1 MGSVAWGKIDPNVR
15 GPPNFFDRFPMANIL
30 GDYAS
35 KRNDWG
41 RRVSVVQM
49 TDRAEKLLKWYG
61 ANARELPWRTAPGV
75 APDPYRVWLSE
86 IMLQQTQAVVVAP
99 YYLKFLKL
107 WPTVQALA
115 AANLDDVLAAW
126 AGLGY
131 YARARNLHAC
141 AKVVSQSG
149 YGFPEAEADLR
160 ALPGIG
166 VYTAA
171 AVAAIAF
178 GAHASAVDGNVE
190 RVVSRLFAVHVPLP
204 RSRSNLRKLAAS
216 LVPSARTGDFAQ
228 ALIELGA
235 TVCTARSPNCL
246 ACPLSNGCKAL
257 ALGSQNTLPK
267 RAPKPQRPTRNGVCF
282 WLVNSDKVLLRRR
295 PPKGLLG
302 GMLEIPGT
310 PWEAGSWDHEAA
322 SEFAPTSADWQPVPG
337 EVRHTFTHFYLV
349 LTVMTARTRSG
360 CNLAG
365 SWVALND
372 LNAAGLPSVFAKV
385 AGVVLKDPI

>member
-1 MGSVAWGKIDPNVR
+1 
-15 GPPNFFDRFPMANIL
+15 
-30 GDYAS
+30 
-35 KRNDWG
+35 
-41 RRVSVVQM
+41 M
-49 TDRAEKLLKWYG
+49 TTRATKLLKWYD
-61 ANARELPWRTAPGV
+61 ANARELPWRAAPGEV
-75 APDPYRVWLSE
+75 PDPYRVWLSE

-99 YYLKFLKL
+99 YFEKFLGI

-141 AKVVSQSG
+141 AQAVSQAG
-149 YGFPEAEADLR
+149 GRFPESEADLR

-178 GAHASAVDGNVE
+178 GAQASAVDGNVE
-190 RVVSRLFAVHVPLP
+190 RVVSRLFAVHVPIPKSRP
-204 RSRSNLRKLAAS
+204 RLRTLAAS

-235 TVCTARSPNCL
+235 TVCTARSPNCQ
-246 ACPLSNGCKAL
+246 ACPLADGCKAL
-257 ALGSQNTLPK
+257 AKGSQNALPK
-267 RAPKPQRPTRNGVCF
+267 RLPKPQRPTRHGVCF
-282 WLVNSDKVLLRRR
+282 WLVKGRKVLLRRR

-302 GMLEIPGT
+302 GMLEIPCT
-310 PWEAGSWDHEAA
+310 SWQTESWDQKAA
-322 SEFAPTSADWQPVPG
+322 LEFAPTSADWQPFPG
-337 EVRHTFTHFYLV
+337 EVRHTFTHFHLV

-360 CNLAG
+360 GNLAG
-365 SWVALND
+365 RWLAIDD
-372 LNAAGLPSVFAKV
+372 LETAGLPSVFAKV
-385 AGVVLKDPI
+385 AGLALNKLD